1 MPHTHG
7 MSGWSIN
14 AAELRIP
21 RRSRFA
27 AHRMIVIADASGR
40 AVRQINGLASWF
52 DEEHHAWRHKP
63 IGYLPTDR
71 LRGYDSKTHPRTF
84 MPING
89 SASPDWTLAP
99 AIAAGA
105 VRVLADGFARDQID
119 QHLAPALEALRR
131 INALSKGAEGGA
143 GLPYPFMGFGRNS
156 NSFFATIVHAMG
168 FTVPSFSASAII
180 VPGARSLLLPAHQLD
195 AIRIGSRPD
204 QIEPA
209 DIEPDDISAPQTAE
223 S

>member
-1 MPHTHG
+1 

-40 AVRQINGLASWF
+40 AVRQLNGLASWF
-52 DEEHHAWRHKP
+52 NNEQHAWRHKP

-89 SASPDWTLAP
+89 AASPDWRLVP

-105 VRVLADGFARDQID
+105 VRVLADDLGRAEID
-119 QHLAPALEALRR
+119 VHLAPALEALRR
-131 INALSKGAEGGA
+131 INGLSKGPEGGA

-156 NSFFATIVHAMG
+156 NSFFTTMLHAMG
-168 FTVPSFSASAII
+168 FVEPTFAASAIV
-180 VPGARSLLLPAHQLD
+180 VPGARRLLLSADLLDSIRTGGSSDLDEPEEIDAPPPA
-195 AIRIGSRPD
+195 GS
-204 QIEPA
+204 
-209 DIEPDDISAPQTAE
+209 
-223 S
+223 

>member
-1 MPHTHG
+1 

-52 DEEHHAWRHKP
+52 DDEHHVWRHKP

-71 LRGYDSKTHPRTF
+71 LRGYDSKSHPRTF

-89 SASPDWTLAP
+89 AASPDWRLAP

-105 VRVLADGFARDQID
+105 VRVLADGLARDEVDNQ
-119 QHLAPALEALRR
+119 LAPALEALRR
-131 INALSKGAEGGA
+131 INRLSKGPDGGA
-143 GLPYPFMGFGRNS
+143 GLAYPFMGFGRNS
-156 NSFFATIVHAMG
+156 NSFFATMIHAMG
-168 FTVPSFSASAII
+168 FTEPRFAASAIV
-180 VPGARSLLLPAHQLD
+180 VPGARSLLLPADQLD
-195 AIRIGSRPD
+195 LIRTGGSSEDDDVDHVGSPRP
-204 QIEPA
+204 PG
-209 DIEPDDISAPQTAE
+209 P
-223 S
+223 

>member
-1 MPHTHG
+1 

-40 AVRQINGLASWF
+40 AVRQLNGLASWF
-52 DEEHHAWRHKP
+52 DDEHHTWRHKP

-71 LRGYDSKTHPRTF
+71 LRGYDSRTHPRTF

-89 SASPDWTLAP
+89 ANSPDWTLAP
-99 AIAAGA
+99 AIASGA
-105 VRVLADGFARDQID
+105 VRVLIDNLRRDEVD

-131 INALSKGAEGGA
+131 INATTKGPDGGA
-143 GLPYPFMGFGRNS
+143 GMPYPFMGFGPNS
-156 NSFFATIVHAMG
+156 NSFFATMIHAMG
-168 FTVPSFSASAII
+168 FTHPSFAASAII
-180 VPGARSLLLPAHQLD
+180 VPGARRLLLTAQMLD
-195 AIRIGSRPD
+195 AIRTGRNPEDDEIDRVGEVRPAG
-204 QIEPA
+204 P
-209 DIEPDDISAPQTAE
+209 
-223 S
+223 

>member
-1 MPHTHG
+1 
-7 MSGWSIN
+7 
-14 AAELRIP
+14 
-21 RRSRFA
+21 
-27 AHRMIVIADASGR
+27 MIVIADASGR

-71 LRGYDSKTHPRTF
+71 LRGYDTKTHPRTF

-89 SASPDWTLAP
+89 SASPDWNVVP

-105 VRVLADGFARDQID
+105 VRVLADGFARDEID
-119 QHLAPALEALRR
+119 LHLAPALEALRR

-156 NSFFATIVHAMG
+156 NSFFATMIHAMG

-180 VPGARSLLLPAHQLD
+180 VPGVRSLLLPAHLLD
-195 AIRIGSRPD
+195 TIRTGGRPD
-204 QIEPA
+204 Q
-209 DIEPDDISAPQTAE
+209 DEPDDIDAPQTAGP
-223 S
+223 